1 MGRRWEFRVLGSLQ
15 VLDAGRVVELRSAKQ
30 RVLLAALL
38 MRANTPVPS
47 DELIDHLWGEDA
59 PGAARATLQTYAMR
73 LRGSLDDLADRQI
86 VRTWPTGYSIH
97 VEDDQFDLARFRN
110 LRAAAKEA
118 TSPEE
123 ESRLLGEAVALW
135 RGPALDQ
142 VPSYRLEHGDAARL
156 NEQRLETLE
165 RRNDVELRLGRHDQ
179 LVDEL
184 RALVAQ
190 HPLRE
195 RFWYQLMLALHR
207 GGQQAQ
213 ALDAFRR
220 ASEVLAD
227 ELGIDPN
234 ADLRR
239 LHMEVLE
246 GSSKPI
252 VLTAPAPAGPSWLPP
267 DVADFTGRAHEIS
280 TLVEGLRAGGTWT
293 ITGPGGVGK
302 TSLAV
307 HVAHA
312 VRDSFPDGQL
322 YLNLRG
328 GEQRPVEPA
337 AALDRVLRG
346 LGVAGNA
353 IPASLEDRI
362 DLYRERLADRRVLVV
377 LDNAVNEAQVRPLL
391 PGTSAGAALITSRA
405 ALAGLEAAHLVPL
418 DVLPAED
425 ALQLL
430 SAAVGDP
437 RVTAEPV
444 AAEAIAGYCGRL
456 PLALRVCAA
465 RLVARPHWQLAKL
478 ATRLS
483 DERRRFDELVVG
495 DLDVRASL
503 ALTYNGLDPEL
514 QRGFGLLAMLD
525 FPDFPAWMAGPL
537 LDLDSDDAEDLVEA
551 LVDARLVD
559 YAGRD
564 AIGQA
569 RYRLHDLLRAYG
581 REVARES
588 GAALHALFTALLDLV
603 MRADVEVPHSALR
616 LEPLA
621 LEHFEGDAIAW
632 FDAEWLNIQ
641 SAITQCAAL
650 GFADLACGLA
660 IRSGA
665 FCDLRARFDDW
676 AEINQT
682 ALGLAEGGTRAILL
696 QQRGILRG
704 RRNEFALA
712 LEDFTAA
719 QAEFARAGDQWGEAY
734 AWYGQGWMH
743 EWGGREPLARAAHR
757 EAMAGFVAAGNPHGE
772 IEVLCSLGA
781 IERRAGG
788 LTSAQEYLNRA
799 RGLAQQLGD
808 EASEL
813 SATLELGRLHQFT
826 GELDQSA
833 DFLRASLAAAEKLG
847 DPDMAANIRLFLADT
862 LIRSGQDSLAVEQL
876 LVASTFF
883 DEQDD
888 RVGKVWV
895 WRLSSQ
901 LEASAD
907 EALRLA
913 SLALE
918 LSGEL
923 NLPPELGR
931 SLRCMGDA
939 LARAGRGDEAR
950 AHWLEAEDVLG
961 SAGFHAEAEELRA
974 SLGVS

>member
-1 MGRRWEFRVLGSLQ
+1 MGWRWEFRVLGSLQ
-15 VLDAGRVVELRSAKQ
+15 VLDSGRVVELRSAKQ

-47 DELIDHLWGEDA
+47 DELIDHLWGDDA

-73 LRGSLDDLADRQI
+73 LRGSLDDLADRQV

-97 VEDDQFDLARFRN
+97 VEDDQLDLARFRT
-110 LRAAAKEA
+110 LRAQAKQA
-118 TSPEE
+118 TDLET
-123 ESRLLGEAVALW
+123 ESRLLSEAVSLW

-142 VPSYRLEHGDAARL
+142 VPSQRLEHGDAARL
-156 NEQRLETLE
+156 NEQRWETLE

-213 ALDAFRR
+213 ALDVYRR
-220 ASEVLAD
+220 ASDVLAD

-239 LHMEVLE
+239 LHMEVLA
-246 GSSKPI
+246 GSA
-252 VLTAPAPAGPSWLPP
+252 APVTVPVSASGPTWLPP
-267 DVADFTGRAHEIS
+267 DVADFTGRVPEVALL
-280 TLVEGLRAGGTWT
+280 TDGLRAGGTWT

-312 VRDSFPDGQL
+312 VRDCFPDGQL

-337 AALDRVLRG
+337 AALDRLLRG
-346 LGVAGNA
+346 LGVPGNA
-353 IPASLEDRI
+353 IPSSIEDRV

-391 PGTSAGAALITSRA
+391 PGTSAAAALVTSRA
-405 ALAGLEAAHLVPL
+405 ALAGLDAAHLVPL
-418 DVLPAED
+418 DVMPPDD
-425 ALQLL
+425 ALHLL
-430 SAAVGDP
+430 RAAVGDS
-437 RVTAEPV
+437 RV
-444 AAEAIAGYCGRL
+444 AAEPAAAESIAGYCGRL

-478 ATRLS
+478 ASRLS

-503 ALTYNGLDPEL
+503 ALTYNGLDESH
-514 QRGFGLLAMLD
+514 QRAFGLLAVLEM
-525 FPDFPAWMAGPL
+525 PDFPAWVAGPL
-537 LDLDSDDAEDLVEA
+537 LGMDVDDAEDHIEA

-564 AIGQA
+564 GIGQV

-581 REVARES
+581 REVAPDCSAPLRD
-588 GAALHALFTALLDLV
+588 LFTHLLDLV
-603 MRADVEVPHSALR
+603 TRADAEIPHSALR
-616 LEPLA
+616 LEPQA
-621 LEHFEGDAIAW
+621 LERFEWGDPIGW

-641 SAITQCAAL
+641 AAVSQCASL
-650 GFADLACGLA
+650 GFSSLACSLA
-660 IRSGA
+660 IRSAA

-676 AEINQT
+676 AEVNAV
-682 ALGLAEGGTRAILL
+682 ALDLGDSRARAILL

-704 RRNEFALA
+704 RRNQFDGASA
-712 LEDFTAA
+712 DFSAA
-719 QAEFARAGDQWGEAY
+719 QVAFGELGDAWFEGY
-734 AWYGQGWMH
+734 AWYGLGWMH
-743 EWGGREPLARAAHR
+743 EWGGREAAARDAHR
-757 EAMAGFVAAGNPHGE
+757 EAMARFVAAGNPHGE

-788 LTSAQEYLNRA
+788 LTAAQEYLGRA
-799 RGLAQQLGD
+799 RLIAQELGD

-833 DFLRASLAAAEKLG
+833 SLLRESLAAAEKLG

-862 LIRSGQDSLAVEQL
+862 LVRSGMASLAAEQL
-876 LVASTFF
+876 RVAWDFF
-883 DEQDD
+883 EEQDD
-888 RVGKVWV
+888 RVGKIWV
-895 WRLSSQ
+895 WRLNSQ
-901 LEASAD
+901 LATSAD

-913 SLALE
+913 GLALE
-918 LSGEL
+918 LATEL
-923 NLPPELGR
+923 KLPPELGR

-939 LARAGRGDEAR
+939 LARAGRGDEA
-950 AHWLEAEDVLG
+950 LERWRSAEDVLEG
-961 SAGFHAEAEELRA
+961 AGFHAEVEELRT
-974 SLGVS
+974 SIG